1 MAQALFHAGE
11 HRLVISCLDID
22 HAVRDQPR
30 LRHRRR
36 EKIGSGETPEHLATT
51 PGGNS
56 GAKQSRCRTIN
67 RPISAAGDFMECP
80 QR

>member
-11 HRLVISCLDID
+11 HGLVIAGLDID

-36 EKIGSGETPEHLATT
+36 EQIGSGEAPEHLAAT
-51 PGGNS
+51 PRGNP
-56 GAKQSRCRTIN
+56 GAEQCRRCTVN
-67 RPISAAGDFMECP
+67 RAVAAARDLMQCS
-80 QR
+80 

>member
-11 HRLVISCLDID
+11 HRFVIAGLDVD

-36 EKIGSGETPEHLATT
+36 EQIGSGEAPEHLAAT
-51 PGGNS
+51 PRGNP
-56 GAKQSRCRTIN
+56 GAEQCRLSTAEQN
-67 RPISAAGDFMECP
+67 QASAAE
-80 QR
+80 